1 MSRDT
6 LSDLLRSVRVRGA
19 VFYYVSCRAPWS
31 AEAPPAREIAAAVM
45 PGCEHVM
52 EYHMIARG
60 SGWAAVAGQAPVRLA
75 AGDIV
80 MFPQG
85 DGHVLSSAPEGVAPL
100 RRAPEWV
107 FATRDVPK
115 PLPIAYHHGVVEAG
129 APLPVETADMVA
141 VCGFLGCDLR
151 PFNPLVAA
159 ASRAYQ
165 DRLSALETPD
175 QRTQISLQGSALWLR
190 QGDAQGQM
198 VIRAQSV
205 EPDGL
210 GFADV
215 SFLVFER
222 ETGQPLL
229 RIEAERARLEPGHW
243 QLHEVKRWDLGAPNP
258 EREAET
264 FARLDLPSDLT
275 GARIRESFARAGMVS
290 IWALPDFIAALDRSG
305 LSSRSY
311 RAQFMAELALPILL
325 GAMMMVG
332 TVLCLRHSRTG
343 GTGMRVLA
351 TVLAGFLLFFLR
363 NFAQV
368 LGENGQIPLWLAI
381 WTPPLASM
389 LLAVGVLL
397 HLEDG

>member
-1 MSRDT
+1 MTLGLYLVRRLAMAFALIGLVFFGVLWLFETVEMLRRLGGGSVTMST
-6 LSDLLRSVRVRGA
+6 ILWLSLLRVPATLYQILPLLMILAAMSMALAMARSSELVVIRGA
-19 VFYYVSCRAPWS
+19 GRS
-31 AEAPPAREIAAAVM
+31 AMRMLREPFLAVLLFGALM
-45 PGCEHVM
+45 
-52 EYHMIARG
+52 
-60 SGWAAVAGQAPVRLA
+60 VAG
-75 AGDIV
+75 
-80 MFPQG
+80 
-85 DGHVLSSAPEGVAPL
+85 
-100 RRAPEWV
+100 
-107 FATRDVPK
+107 
-115 PLPIAYHHGVVEAG
+115 
-129 APLPVETADMVA
+129 
-141 VCGFLGCDLR
+141 
-151 PFNPLVAA
+151 FNPLVAA

-215 SFLVFER
+215 SFLVFKR